1 MLNIYTNLDYIGEK
15 ILIRDCDAFFGGHK
29 MKDTDF
35 GRKVIEKIEQGKYQD
50 EDTFVD
56 RFGRGLYCDCL
67 STTSKILILAKQDDG
82 SHVFMVDEL
91 GSNGFDLLLECENAS
106 VYIENRLLEFGVDGE
121 VMVNN
126 EVYDTDDAVIVMAG
140 GEV

>member
-1 MLNIYTNLDYIGEK
+1 MI
-15 ILIRDCDAFFGGHK
+15 
-29 MKDTDF
+29 
-35 GRKVIEKIEQGKYQD
+35 
-50 EDTFVD
+50 
-56 RFGRGLYCDCL
+56 
-67 STTSKILILAKQDDG
+67 
-82 SHVFMVDEL
+82 DEL